1 MVPAGHARVRRGDR
15 GDVPA
20 AGAVAGAR
28 GGRRLRLV
36 RSMLHGFASLEH
48 QGYLSHF
55 DPPAEESYRFA
66 IDRACE
72 MLERAEELS

>member
-1 MVPAGHARVRRGDR
+1 
-15 GDVPA
+15 
-20 AGAVAGAR
+20 
-28 GGRRLRLV
+28 
-36 RSMLHGFASLEH
+36 MLHGFASLEH

-72 MLERAEELS
+72 MLERAKELS